1 MSPARGTPSPLH
13 TPPSMSTQ
21 LQNRTLAILA
31 TDGFE
36 QSELMQPKADL
47 EAAGATVHVVSLKD
61 GEIKGW
67 DQDDWGQSVA
77 VDKTVSE
84 ATVSDY
90 DALVL
95 PGGQIN
101 PDLLR
106 ADADAVAF
114 VKAFAE
120 AGMPIAAVCHAPW
133 VVIEAGLA
141 EGRDMTSYTSIRTD
155 LKNAGAT
162 VHDKEVVVC
171 QNGPFTLITSR
182 KPEDLD
188 AFGKAIIETVAS
200 MEAA

>member
-1 MSPARGTPSPLH
+1 MELLPSP
-13 TPPSMSTQ
+13 PSPFYMSTQ

-133 VVIEAGLA
+133 VIIEAGLA

>member
-1 MSPARGTPSPLH
+1 MELLPSP
-13 TPPSMSTQ
+13 PSPFYMSTQ

-155 LKNAGAT
+155 LKNAGAN

>member
-1 MSPARGTPSPLH
+1 MAKRV
-13 TPPSMSTQ
+13 M
-21 LQNRTLAILA
+21 ILA
-31 TDGFE
+31 TNGFE
-36 QSELMQPKADL
+36 QSELFDPKQNL
-47 EAAGATVHVVSLKD
+47 ENARIETEVVSLES
-61 GEIKGW
+61 GEIKAW
-67 DQDDWGQSVA
+67 DKDDWGKTIK
-77 VDKTVSE
+77 VDKTVDDVANCE
-84 ATVSDY
+84 GY
-90 DALVL
+90 DALLL

>member
-1 MSPARGTPSPLH
+1 MELLPSP
-13 TPPSMSTQ
+13 PSPFYMSTQ

-133 VVIEAGLA
+133 VIIEAGLA

-155 LKNAGAT
+155 LKNAGAN

-188 AFGKAIIETVAS
+188 AFGKAIIEAVAS
-200 MEAA
+200 META

>member
-1 MSPARGTPSPLH
+1 MAKRV
-13 TPPSMSTQ
+13 M
-21 LQNRTLAILA
+21 ILA
-31 TDGFE
+31 TNGFE
-36 QSELMQPKADL
+36 QSELFDPKQNL
-47 EAAGATVHVVSLKD
+47 ENAGIETEVVSLES
-61 GEIKGW
+61 GEIKAW
-67 DQDDWGQSVA
+67 DKDDWGKTIK
-77 VDKTVSE
+77 VDKTVDDVANCE
-84 ATVSDY
+84 GY
-90 DALVL
+90 DALLL

>member
-1 MSPARGTPSPLH
+1 
-13 TPPSMSTQ
+13 MSTQ

-155 LKNAGAT
+155 LKNAGAN

-182 KPEDLD
+182 NPDDLD
-188 AFGKAIIETVAS
+188 AFGTAIIEAVAS
-200 MEAA
+200 META